1 MKESHVFTQTLTTPN
16 YPKGNCLDPGSLCS
30 DAKEPAGEGERGE
43 GERGEGEGAE
53 VVTETTPNSLEEEA
67 GLGSDSDNVHANGIP
82 GTPISA
88 SFPPSLPD
96 DRLSVSSND
105 TQVRGPHTWPSPWQ
119 QPVPFS
125 HVMDWCRCRLFTCLC
140 AAARGE
146 IWFGNRIY

>member
-1 MKESHVFTQTLTTPN
+1 MPWIHFSNYCISVKESCFYPDMIN

-30 DAKEPAGEGERGE
+30 DAKEPAGEGERAEGERAEGERAE

-53 VVTETTPNSLEEEA
+53 VVTETTPNSLEDEA
-67 GLGSDSDNVHANGIP
+67 GLGSDSENVHANGIP

-105 TQVRGPHTWPSPWQ
+105 TQVRGPPGRHHGNSL
-119 QPVPFS
+119 
-125 HVMDWCRCRLFTCLC
+125 CRFPT
-140 AAARGE
+140 
-146 IWFGNRIY
+146 